1 MRLTAIL
8 WLVPIVT
15 SIIAFPAKQSNTAT
29 DAMINDAVWDEMIRW
44 QSVWLASEDFHSMG
58 IDNELLS
65 QVNGFLRF
73 SESFLKKAYKEKQLE
88 PLHLFNTKD
97 KIRYKFKNNVN
108 RWTEKLLDLMAI
120 RRSIGEQE
128 RDKTLNAHGLIDDLH
143 KLRSI
148 VASYIEQSNE
158 VPVVTLLRIVGANIE
173 HQLAELQKALEDL
186 EENGEEQGPGLHSLA
201 LQSEG
206 VVRIAELLIETV
218 DEIKATSVDAFLQKN
233 IGDVDT
239 YLGALNDVKYMD
251 SMAIIGEVQK
261 SQDAL
266 DDYSLNEFFLRN
278 VRHLHKF
285 KKVFGWFN
293 NTTIVPTDFY
303 AKHSNRRMALLTVKL
318 ISYLAYQTIGGT
330 MYCLLELAV
339 PKSNSAWDNC
349 GNFHSAQLRKEWI
362 LLSLILTRI
371 TSNPLKHHR
380 TGSV

>member
-1 MRLTAIL
+1 MRLTAIF

-15 SIIAFPAKQSNTAT
+15 SIIALPAKQTNAAT

-44 QSVWLASEDFHSMG
+44 QSVWLASEDFHSLG

-65 QVNGFLRF
+65 QVNGFLQF

-88 PLHLFNTKD
+88 PLHLFTTKD
-97 KIRYKFKNNVN
+97 KIRYKLKNNVN

-120 RRSIGEQE
+120 RRNIGEQE

-158 VPVVTLLRIVGANIE
+158 VPVITLLRIVGANIE
-173 HQLAELQKALEDL
+173 HQLAELQKALEEL
-186 EENGEEQGPGLHSLA
+186 EENGEEGPGLHSLA

-206 VVRIAELLIETV
+206 VIRIAELLIETV

-239 YLGALNDVKYMD
+239 YLGALNEVKYMD

-261 SQDAL
+261 HQDML
-266 DDYSLNEFFLRN
+266 ENYSINELVLRSIRPLYK
-278 VRHLHKF
+278 V
-285 KKVFGWFN
+285 KKAFGWFN
-293 NTTIVPTDFY
+293 HTTIVPTDFY

-318 ISYLAYQTIGGT
+318 LSYLAYQTIGGT

-339 PKSNSAWDNC
+339 PKSTSAWDNC

-371 TSNPLKHHR
+371 SSNPLKHHR
-380 TGSV
+380 ASSV